1 LVLDEEDPIFTCKSK
16 NYIPKIMFLVAISRP
31 RFDAQGKEIFSE
43 KIGAFPLVTK
53 EPTRGLV

>member
-1 LVLDEEDPIFTCKSK
+1 
-16 NYIPKIMFLVAISRP
+16 MFLVAISRP